1 LRGLALWAFSDTTP
15 AAGAATVTPASAKGM
30 PSRLV
35 RPVVSDVAVPTALPP
50 CPALRG
56 EPCRAYVPFADRAG

>member
-1 LRGLALWAFSDTTP
+1 
-15 AAGAATVTPASAKGM
+15 M

-35 RPVVSDVAVPTALPP
+35 LSVVSGVAVPTALPP